1 MARNSYY
8 DWAFLAKLRM
18 KSCNKQC
25 FKALSLYYS
34 FFTEKDGYNIKG
46 KPVQGAI
53 QQNTYRLVAT
63 TKDLNT
69 IDIQQIQLV
78 SSHQWLLCYPGHKK
92 IGHSLPLVQGVYR

>member
-1 MARNSYY
+1 
-8 DWAFLAKLRM
+8 M

-69 IDIQQIQLV
+69 ID
-78 SSHQWLLCYPGHKK
+78 
-92 IGHSLPLVQGVYR
+92 